1 MEIIDFNDSHAKAIS
16 EIIIRN
22 LIEVNSVDYGMDEML
37 DMAKRFR
44 PEDIKKLT
52 EHRRTFTALEHGKV
66 VGTGSLSNDFSED
79 PSDYWVLTLFVD
91 PNLHG
96 NGIGRRI
103 MEVLEVK
110 AKELGGKHLI
120 LPSSLT
126 SHKFYLKLGFNYI
139 GGVAIQN
146 DKKQYMMEKKI

>member
-1 MEIIDFNDSHAKAIS
+1 MEIINFKDSHAKAIS
-16 EIIIRN
+16 DIVIRN

-37 DMAKRFR
+37 DMAKRFH

-52 EHRRTFTALEHGKV
+52 EHRRTFTAIQDEKV
-66 VGTGSLSNDFSED
+66 VGTGSLSNDFSDD
-79 PSDYWVLTLFVD
+79 PGDYWVLTVFVD

-96 NGIGRRI
+96 KGIGRRI
-103 MEVLEVK
+103 MEALEMK
-110 AKELGGKHLI
+110 AKALGCRHLI

-126 SHKFYLKLGFNYI
+126 SHQFYLKLGYNYI

-146 DKKQYMMEKKI
+146 DKKQYMMEKKL